1 MTLVRFV
8 GRALF
13 SAYFV
18 ADGYQSVTQP
28 DRYVDEVERTLDA
41 VLPRIKTYLPEGVA
55 DAVPEDMRVW
65 TRILGGVQIAA
76 GAGYALGIMRRPS
89 AAILALTSVP
99 PVVGSVPSRRV
110 SRADRE
116 RTRGQFLR
124 NLALFGAA
132 VIATQ
137 DLEGRPSLGYR
148 LTTQLPKSVD
158 HSMTMFA
165 KDAQLAKA
173 QLTSSVTDARHAA
186 TKTLRDAK
194 DAVL

>member
-89 AAILALTSVP
+89 AALLALTSVP

-110 SRADRE
+110 
-116 RTRGQFLR
+116 
-124 NLALFGAA
+124 
-132 VIATQ
+132 
-137 DLEGRPSLGYR
+137 
-148 LTTQLPKSVD
+148 
-158 HSMTMFA
+158 
-165 KDAQLAKA
+165 
-173 QLTSSVTDARHAA
+173 
-186 TKTLRDAK
+186 
-194 DAVL
+194 